1 MWLIDRGDEGR
12 SSHRIALPSPV
23 REALVSWYVGQGS
36 RADEEAGI
44 VLVQQ
49 ARIGRKWIAC
59 DCLPA
64 DEAPPILTPAF
75 LSEAETYYLRR
86 LTGSDRPEH
95 HPDCPFF
102 REQATNRISEVRGQ
116 HSPTDPPTGFF
127 EVLRPAP
134 EKLAQRP
141 DAEASDDRTR
151 QASVPRLARLL
162 WRLVDVAGLN
172 RCPPLSEDCTQRSIR
187 DEFKSLTSVTGA
199 ITLAPGIELARA
211 FWTHPQALRSRQVY
225 GSLRALAEHWP
236 QGHAPQAFLALFAHR
251 VRGSAVYVADGD
263 PVVLANRVQLPSTRD
278 NRLDGPYLV
287 LVVVGQ
293 FPDAHGYAPLR
304 GYAQPILTGHRFMP
318 VETAFEREALRA
330 LIDIRG
336 PFERRGIE
344 LGIHKPVF
352 DLLTPLGP
360 CRPALLIEARSRA
373 TGECRQV
380 AVELVADRS
389 EAEAHAAAQRRDR
402 MKEIAPI
409 VTLTPADIAPARLAD
424 HLAAGFDL

>member
-1 MWLIDRGDEGR
+1 MWLIDRGGEGR
-12 SSHRIALPSPV
+12 SAHRIALPSPV
-23 REALVSWYVGQGS
+23 REALVSWYVGHGS

-95 HPDCPFF
+95 HPHCPFF

-162 WRLVDVAGLN
+162 WRLIDVAGLN
-172 RCPPLSEDCTQRSIR
+172 RCPPLSEDSTQRSIR
-187 DEFKSLTSVTGA
+187 DEFRSLTSVTGA
-199 ITLAPGIELARA
+199 IALAPGIELARA
-211 FWTHPQALRSRQVY
+211 FWTHPQALRSRRVY

-236 QGHAPQAFLALFAHR
+236 PGHAPQAFLALFAHH

-263 PVVLANRVQLPSTRD
+263 PVMLANRVQLPSTRD

-336 PFERRGIE
+336 PFERRGID
-344 LGIHKPVF
+344 LCIHKPVF

-360 CRPALLIEARSRA
+360 CRPSVLIEARSRV

-380 AVELVADRS
+380 VVEVVADRS
-389 EAEAHAAAQRRDR
+389 ETEAHAAVQRRDR
-402 MKEIAPI
+402 MKEIASI
-409 VTLTPADIAPARLAD
+409 VTLTPGDIAPARLAD
-424 HLAAGFDL
+424 RLAAGFDL